1 MLACHKLEL
10 SVQGRTLVRDMDL
23 SVLPGQVLAILG
35 QNGAGKTLTLHTLAG
50 LRDPARGEVH
60 LDKQPMAQLS
70 RRDIARKLG
79 LLLQTYEDPFPGTVL
94 ETALVGRHPH
104 IGFWQ
109 WESAADLIVARQ
121 ALADMGLA
129 SLQERD
135 IHTLSGGER
144 RRLAIAAL
152 LAQQP
157 CVYLM
162 DEPLNHLDPQHQL
175 QVLRLF
181 KDLADNGKTVIMAL
195 HDANAAMAWCSHAL
209 LLHGDG
215 SWQYGPCT
223 DVLSDGNLSR
233 LYQTPVTG
241 IEWNGK
247 RYFAM
252 N

>member
-1 MLACHKLEL
+1 MLKCHNLEV
-10 SVQGRTLVRDMDL
+10 SVQGRTLVRGMDL
-23 SVLPGQVLAILG
+23 SAKPGQVTAILG

-50 LRDPARGEVH
+50 LRDPSRGEV
-60 LDKQPMAQLS
+60 LLGEQPLGNLA
-70 RRDIARKLG
+70 RREIARQLG

-94 ETALVGRHPH
+94 ETVLVGRHPH

-109 WESAADLIVARQ
+109 WESASDLAVARG

-129 SLQERD
+129 SLEQRD

-157 CVYLM
+157 SVYLM

-175 QVLRLF
+175 QVLKLF
-181 KDLADNGKTVIMAL
+181 RGLAQTGKTVIMAL
-195 HDANAAMAWCSHAL
+195 HDANAAMAWCTHAL

-215 SWQYGPCT
+215 NWQYGPCT
-223 DVLSDGNLSR
+223 EVLSDGNLSR
-233 LYQTPVTG
+233 LYHTPVTAIDWG
-241 IEWNGK
+241 GK

-252 N
+252 S